1 MAGSQGNETGLCQK
15 DSFNLLYVLAKG
27 HSMCFL
33 PILRKNFGTEAL
45 GRPGAIALVIMAA
58 VGSLGRIPNM
68 WPFLG
73 LWSLA
78 MLCQRAS
85 SERAKR
91 QGVIRHSRYEGD
103 VDEKAAKLFGSRAK
117 VKLVAEPLAC
127 VLAGVCVE
135 AMGLSHGLAV
145 FIGAGAFPLALV
157 AMIDR
162 QLDHKRMQ
170 AMRDAAI
177 EQSYLAAR
185 FRGEIDEP

>member
-1 MAGSQGNETGLCQK
+1 MAGPQGNENGLSHK
-15 DSFNLLYVLAKG
+15 DGFNLLYVLAKG

-33 PILRKNFGTEAL
+33 PFLRKNFGSEAL
-45 GRPGAIALVIMAA
+45 GRPGAIAIVIMVL
-58 VGSLGRIPNM
+58 VGSLGQIPDM

-73 LWSLA
+73 LWFLA

-91 QGVIRHSRYEGD
+91 QGVIRHSRYAGD
-103 VDEKAAKLFGSRAK
+103 LDTKLVTNPAT
-117 VKLVAEPLAC
+117 VKLVAEPLVC
-127 VLAGVCVE
+127 ILAGVCVE
-135 AMGLSHGLAV
+135 AAGLSHGLAV
-145 FIGAGAFPLALV
+145 FIGAGAFSLALV
-157 AMIDR
+157 AIIDR
-162 QLDHKRMQ
+162 QLDHKRVQ